1 MRKRIVITL
10 LTLFIWPVVN
20 NSHAADIAL
29 PEIGDSAGSLI
40 SPQQEYRIGQ
50 AFFWRLQQSV
60 DLVDDPEVNS
70 YLNRLGQRLVTHS
83 DSPSL
88 PFHFFMV
95 PDTTVNAFAAP
106 GGFIGVN
113 SGLLLTS
120 QQEDELASVMAHE
133 IAHVTQRHLIRSF
146 EKDQQS
152 SLPRTAALI
161 GAILLA
167 TADPEAGAAAI
178 TVVQASGVQARIDHT
193 RAHEAEADNLGM
205 LNLVRSGFD
214 AQAMPTFF
222 ERLQQSS
229 RFYTGNAVPEFLRSH
244 PVTTSRIAEAR
255 GRAVNYPLTG
265 QRSDNLQFYLMREK
279 LRVMS
284 ATNLAEL
291 QQHYLNVITKGNN
304 RNDVAVRY
312 GYGLALLAMGDYNKA
327 RAEIDALIAEDD
339 ERLSYQLAAAD
350 IEVARGRLAEALNIY
365 QRNQRLYPD
374 DHALSMKQAVVL
386 LQSRLPEQASTLLL
400 EQLELGYR
408 SAQTYKLL
416 AQAQSDMGK
425 PSEAHSWL
433 AEYYY
438 SAGRLEQAIDQLKLA
453 IKSARG
459 NEYQLA
465 KMNARLVNVEAAL
478 AQLKAL

>member
-1 MRKRIVITL
+1 MKNHIAATMLI
-10 LTLFIWPVVN
+10 LFSWTAG

-60 DLVDDPEVNS
+60 NLIEDPEVNS

-88 PFHFFMV
+88 PFQFFMV
-95 PDTTVNAFAAP
+95 PDPTVNAFAAP

-120 QQEDELASVMAHE
+120 QEEDELASVMAHE

-161 GAILLA
+161 GAVLLA
-167 TADPEAGAAAI
+167 AADPQAGAAAI

-255 GRAVNYPLTG
+255 GRAVNYPLTE
-265 QRSDNLQFYLMREK
+265 QRIDTLQFFLMREK
-279 LRVMS
+279 LRVMA
-284 ATNLAEL
+284 ATNLTEL
-291 QQHYLNVITKGNN
+291 KQHYLTVIAAGNN
-304 RNDVAVRY
+304 RNDVATRY
-312 GYGLALLAMGDYNKA
+312 GYSLALLAMGDYSKA
-327 RAEIDALIAEDD
+327 RAEMDALIAEDG
-339 ERLSYQLAAAD
+339 ERLSYQLASAD
-350 IEVARGRLAEALNIY
+350 IEMAQGRLTEALKIY
-365 QRNQRLYPD
+365 QKNQRLYPD
-374 DHALSMKQAVVL
+374 DRALSIKQAIAL
-386 LQSRLPEQASTLLL
+386 LQARLPDQASTLLL
-400 EQLELGYR
+400 EQLEQGDR

-425 PSEAHSWL
+425 TSEAHSWL

-438 SAGRLEQAIDQLKLA
+438 SAGRLEQSIDQLKLA
-453 IKSARG
+453 IKSARS

-465 KMNARLVNVEAAL
+465 KINARLVNVEAAL
-478 AQLKAL
+478 EQLKAL